1 VIDIAKIATNLE
13 IKETGL
19 WFSKNKYRVS
29 YPETGNE
36 GSFEIE
42 LNSFWFEH
50 RNNAILAAMRMFSPP
65 GTVFDIGGGNGFVAL
80 GIKNAG
86 REVVLVEPGFD
97 GVRNARDRG
106 LNPIICSTLEDA
118 GFLKHTIPAIGIF
131 DVLEHVEDD
140 TAFLNTLR
148 SLLVQGGRI
157 YITVPAYG
165 FLWSIEDDFAQHHRR
180 YTRQTLSA
188 KLKQASFAV
197 EFATY
202 IFAFLPIPIFFAR
215 TIPSKLRIK
224 KAIRV
229 EDAVNQHKNENVRA
243 LSGRLLRLALD
254 IEIKV
259 LESKRTIPFGG
270 SCLVVAR
277 AI

>member
-13 IKETGL
+13 IKESGL
-19 WFSKNKYRVS
+19 WVS
-29 YPETGNE
+29 RNQSQVFYPETGNE

-42 LNSFWFEH
+42 GDSFWFEH
-50 RNNAILAAMRMFSPP
+50 RNNCILAAMQMFSPP

-86 REVVLVEPGFD
+86 IEVVLVEPGFE
-97 GVRNARDRG
+97 GVRNARVRG
-106 LNPIICSTLEDA
+106 LTTIICPTLEDA

-131 DVLEHVEDD
+131 DVLEHIEDD

-157 YITVPAYG
+157 YITVPAYD
-165 FLWSIEDDFAQHHRR
+165 FLWSIEDDFTQHHRR
-180 YTRQTLSA
+180 YTTQALSA
-188 KLKQASFAV
+188 KLKKASFAV

-224 KAIRV
+224 KAIRL
-229 EDAVNQHKNENVRA
+229 ENAVNQHENTHGLA
-243 LSGRLLRLALD
+243 GRLLSLTLD
-254 IEIKV
+254 TEIKA
-259 LESKRTIPFGG
+259 LKKKRTIPFGG

>member
-1 VIDIAKIATNLE
+1 MIDIAKIATNLE
-13 IKETGL
+13 TKESGL
-19 WFSKNKYRVS
+19 WVSKNQSQVFYS
-29 YPETGNE
+29 GTGNE

-42 LNSFWFEH
+42 RDSFWFDH
-50 RNNAILAAMRMFSPP
+50 RNNCILAAMQMFSPP
-65 GTVFDIGGGNGFVAL
+65 GAVFDIGGGNGFVAL

-97 GVRNARDRG
+97 GVRNARVRG
-106 LNPIICSTLEDA
+106 LTPIICSTLEDA

-140 TAFLNTLR
+140 TALLNTLR

-157 YITVPAYG
+157 YITVPAYD

-180 YTRQTLSA
+180 YTTQALSA

-215 TIPSKLRIK
+215 TIPSRLRIK

-229 EDAVNQHKNENVRA
+229 EDVVNQHENMHGLA
-243 LSGRLLRLALD
+243 GRLLRLTLD
-254 IEIKV
+254 TEIKA
-259 LESKRTIPFGG
+259 LKRKRTIPFGG